1 MAEPVRVRLSGLR
14 KAFGPKKVLDGLD
27 LTIEKGTSIV
37 ILGRSGMGKSVLLKH
52 MVGLMAPDAG
62 TVEIDGEDLW
72 GSPSRKRNGLR
83 SRFGMA
89 FQEGALFD
97 SMNVGENIAFP
108 LRRLTKMTA
117 ADIRKRVAECL
128 ELVHLP
134 GIESKLPSELSG
146 GMRRRVGFARAIA
159 HQPEILLFDEPTTG
173 LDPIMTDAL
182 VRVIDELKRRLDPTM
197 VTITHDL
204 KVAFAIADRVAL
216 LNNGKIV
223 ADLPPKE
230 FESSRDPLVAA
241 FVRGDSQLDPDAVD

>member
-1 MAEPVRVRLSGLR
+1 MSEPARVKLTGVKKS
-14 KAFGPKKVLDGLD
+14 FGAKKVLDGLD

-37 ILGRSGMGKSVLLKH
+37 VLGRSGMGKSVMLKH
-52 MVGLMAPDAG
+52 MVGLLEPDAG
-62 TVEIDGEDLW
+62 SVEIDGENFWKSSSTRRNELR
-72 GSPSRKRNGLR
+72 RK
-83 SRFGMA
+83 FGMA

-108 LRRLTKMTA
+108 LRRHVKMSPKEV
-117 ADIRKRVAECL
+117 RERVAECL

-182 VRVIDELKRRLDPTM
+182 VRVIE
-197 VTITHDL
+197 
-204 KVAFAIADRVAL
+204 
-216 LNNGKIV
+216 
-223 ADLPPKE
+223 
-230 FESSRDPLVAA
+230 
-241 FVRGDSQLDPDAVD
+241 